1 MGYSFE
7 PMPRRPIVLLC
18 ALAALPPVALWPA
31 SGRAD
36 DAVEVAPDGEA
47 ARAKAQ
53 EHFKRARELYQA
65 GSYRD
70 AIAELEAARL
80 LDPKAKELVFNLGIV
95 TEKLGQF
102 DDAVVHFR
110 SYLEMEGI
118 TEAERAKAEAVIK
131 RIEGAKREAP
141 TVPTASSTPP
151 PPPPPPK
158 REEPRRGRVDG
169 ATIGAAGVAVA
180 GFTVGTIFGIRA
192 LSQRPN
198 DFVTGRDGSIDDLR
212 SQTDSAHTSAIVAD
226 IGIGVGAVAT
236 LAALYLY
243 FGRTR
248 PPVKTGFAGVA
259 APAAIPG
266 GGALMFGGVFR

>member
-18 ALAALPPVALWPA
+18 ALAALPLVALTPA

-36 DAVEVAPDGEA
+36 DSAEVAPDSDA

-70 AIAELEAARL
+70 AIAELEAARV

-95 TEKLGQF
+95 TEKLGQY

-110 SYLEMEGI
+110 TYLEMEGI
-118 TEAERAKAEAVIK
+118 TEQERAKAEAVIK

-141 TVPTASSTPP
+141 TVPTATTAPP

-180 GFTVGTIFGIRA
+180 GLTVGTIFGIRA

-248 PPVKTGFAGVA
+248 APAKTGFVVP
-259 APAAIPG
+259 APAAVPG
-266 GGALMFGGVFR
+266 GGALMFGGAFR